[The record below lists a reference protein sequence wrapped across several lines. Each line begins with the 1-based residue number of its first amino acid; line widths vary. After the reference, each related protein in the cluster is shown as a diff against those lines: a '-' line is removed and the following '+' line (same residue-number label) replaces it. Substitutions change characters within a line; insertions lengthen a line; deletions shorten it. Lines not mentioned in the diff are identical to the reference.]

1 MHPLDQVIPF
11 DVFDQEIS
19 RLNTLLDTFGIAIPD
34 GANILINKARSARHG
49 RGCQSAYKFDPVS
62 ASNFD
67 PFARRDLRVALDS
80 SELAGIA
87 ETRRARAA

>member
-49 RGCQSAYKFDPVS
+49 RG
-62 ASNFD
+62 
-67 PFARRDLRVALDS
+67 R
-80 SELAGIA
+80 
-87 ETRRARAA
+87 